1 MTSFT
6 RMSISKDRTILNL
19 SRSVGN
25 TEIICIFTIKII
37 SCMNTKSNESY
48 RIFQS
53 WFLKRAIVGA
63 FISFTLVLI
72 ITMPL
77 FMKPLYES
85 ETIVYA
91 PLTLLSQQMNQHGI
105 GFAGGQEIDWYIQ
118 ILNSNRLA
126 DSLIIK
132 FNLFHTD
139 GSALPSA
146 VDTNFMYQR
155 LASRMHIEKTR
166 YGAVS
171 IRVRDTNPEKASEM
185 ANEVVKLGE
194 SIKEKLLYPNRLASF
209 QYTQNLYE
217 QKMHDGLML
226 EQKLDSLHKLSP
238 TERAKQEVFQIRI
251 LKSYELE
258 LQELVSRKN
267 RYESEKIAFDTP
279 LPAAYVVSA
288 AVPSYQA
295 VHPKRLLLAMAAVG
309 IYLVLIIA
317 FAVIKYDFSHPS

>member
-1 MTSFT
+1 
-6 RMSISKDRTILNL
+6 
-19 SRSVGN
+19 
-25 TEIICIFTIKII
+25 
-37 SCMNTKSNESY
+37 
-48 RIFQS
+48 
-53 WFLKRAIVGA
+53 
-63 FISFTLVLI
+63 
-72 ITMPL
+72 
-77 FMKPLYES
+77 
-85 ETIVYA
+85 
-91 PLTLLSQQMNQHGI
+91 
-105 GFAGGQEIDWYIQ
+105 
-118 ILNSNRLA
+118 
-126 DSLIIK
+126 
-132 FNLFHTD
+132 
-139 GSALPSA
+139 
-146 VDTNFMYQR
+146 
-155 LASRMHIEKTR
+155 MHIEKTR